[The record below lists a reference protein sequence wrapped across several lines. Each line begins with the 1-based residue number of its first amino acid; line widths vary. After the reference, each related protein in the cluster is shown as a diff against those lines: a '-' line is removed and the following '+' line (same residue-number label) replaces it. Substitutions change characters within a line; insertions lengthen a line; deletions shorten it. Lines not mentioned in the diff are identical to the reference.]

1 MANAGANQEQPQ
13 PQEPPQAPKQPPHEE
28 TGQKPLKLKLG
39 PLEIE
44 GPLSIVSG
52 LIGGLILGGVVI
64 FYLAIFQGQPAF
76 IVDPILKEK
85 YSAFLAAQPTLTPQ
99 PPKTVEVI
107 KTVPVEVVRTVEVLK
122 TVEVV
127 QTVPVVETVEVE
139 RTVEVPVTVT
149 VIVTPTPLSPP
160 EVLKSRL
167 ETAFQDAQKSLVSK
181 QPISLSAIWLGKVAI
196 TEEIQSL
203 RDTFSY
209 IDPDPVN
216 THWTVGDVSVL
227 KKEEG
232 VEVYTLEASTV
243 LTITGTYPCNG
254 QDINDTLELTYPSL
268 IRAEIQDPDTNVVR
282 VRIYSWTKNA
292 DPVASI
298 CPSNPN

>member
-1 MANAGANQEQPQ
+1 MANAGANQEQAQ
-13 PQEPPQAPKQPPHEE
+13 PQQPPQVPKQPPHEE
-28 TGQKPLKLKLG
+28 PTEKPVKFKLG

-44 GPLSIVSG
+44 GPLSIASG

-64 FYLAIFQGQPAF
+64 FYVAVLRGQPAF
-76 IVDPILKEK
+76 IMDPILKEK
-85 YSAFLAAQPTLTPQ
+85 YSAFVAAQPTSTPQ

-107 KTVPVEVVRTVEVLK
+107 KTIPVEVVRTVEVVK

-127 QTVPVVETVEVE
+127 RTVSVIQTVEVE

-149 VIVTPTPLSPP
+149 VVVTPAPLTPP

-167 ETAFQDAQKSLVSK
+167 ETAFQDAQRYLVTGE
-181 QPISLSAIWLGKVAI
+181 PTSLSAIWLGRLTI
-196 TEEIQSL
+196 TDEINLL
-203 RDTFSY
+203 RKTFSS
-209 IDPDPVN
+209 IDPAS
-216 THWTVGDVSVL
+216 THWNVGDVSVL

-243 LTITGTYPCNG
+243 LTITGTYACNG
-254 QDINDTLELTYPSL
+254 QDITDTLDLRYPSL
-268 IRAEIQDPDTNVVR
+268 VRAEIQDQDQGR

-292 DPVASI
+292 DPVPSI
-298 CPSNPN
+298 CPSGPN

>member
-1 MANAGANQEQPQ
+1 MANTGANQEQPQ
-13 PQEPPQAPKQPPHEE
+13 PQEPPQAPKQPPQAQP
-28 TGQKPLKLKLG
+28 GDKPLKLKLG

-52 LIGGLILGGVVI
+52 LIGGLILGGVAI
-64 FYLAIFQGQPAF
+64 FYLAIFQDQPAF
-76 IVDPILKEK
+76 IIDPILKEK
-85 YSAFLAAQPTLTPQ
+85 YSTFLAAQPTLTPQ

-139 RTVEVPVTVT
+139 RTVTVPVTVT

-160 EVLKSRL
+160 EVLKDRL
-167 ETAFQDAQKSLVSK
+167 EIAFENAQKYLVTGRDTW
-181 QPISLSAIWLGKVAI
+181 LSAIWLGKGTI
-196 TEEIQSL
+196 TDEIKLL
-203 RDTFSY
+203 RNFFSS
-209 IDPDPVN
+209 IDPDR
-216 THWTVGDVSVL
+216 TQWKVGDISVL

-232 VEVYTLEASTV
+232 VEVYTLEVNTV
-243 LTITGTYPCNG
+243 LTITGTYRCNG
-254 QDINDTLELTYPSL
+254 QDITDTRDLRYPSL
-268 IRAEIQDPDTNVVR
+268 VRAEIQDLNQGQ

-292 DPVASI
+292 DPVEEI